1 MRNVLKVIP
10 MLLIT
15 ALLVLFWIDDFAG
28 VMVAALF
35 FWLFIP
41 ALIAAVYFMIKSRRL
56 SNVSQKILFGLGIF
70 NILFLITYCA
80 VRVPMQRCDAETM
93 AKHYEKHGEEMELL
107 ASYLDKALDDSA
119 CVHLEFENGKA
130 SIFHVS
136 AKGDSLL
143 SQHWDDAE
151 TKKDSLMNVVGL
163 TLEEYHE
170 IRNRLKDVGCIG
182 ITMYKPHLNEGVEI
196 NFRRIGMGMYSYI
209 LYNRPLTQ
217 EEKDH
222 YMNNAMYIPYSEK
235 TIFLYGGG
243 AFGSQH
249 FPDKEKEKFL
259 RTHKPW

>member
-107 ASYLDKALDDSA
+107 VSYLDKALDDSA

-143 SQHWDDAE
+143 SQHWYVAE